1 MPKRES
7 AIASALVGV
16 AADIQAGGLL
26 SKSFASTKN
35 HQVEVPVCP
44 ILSSALETQCEQ

>member
-1 MPKRES
+1 MPKRKS

-16 AADIQAGGLL
+16 TADIHADGLL
-26 SKSFASTKN
+26 SKSFASTEN